1 MGAHQSEISRFGNL
15 LLPLAYDSDSSLFLL
30 KGNRLGFAFQ
40 CTPLAGV
47 DDKVSARINTLLNN
61 DWPEDTLIQFV
72 MFANPNISMP
82 LNNMLSMRTH
92 LNEDVQR
99 ERLLREATEARG
111 NYLENGT
118 VESVDKTSNLLV
130 RDIQLVITVTMPIAD
145 WEPTE
150 REIDLYKDK
159 RMQFETALSGMG
171 MYPRTLTAK
180 RYVELLGSILNQGPG
195 ASWRDRLPIGA
206 DDDKPLCEQ
215 VLDYD
220 KAVEASPE
228 HLKIGDTYVKTLSVK
243 RNTKSAYLGYAAYYL
258 GDFFTGSQGI
268 RDNCMITMTIHFPNP
283 HSTKDALSTK
293 RTWANNQAYGP
304 LLKFVPAL
312 AAKKRGFDVL
322 FKALDDGD
330 APVRYHLSCTVF
342 AQSKERVVRA
352 ASEARSWW
360 SVRQIQLLEDRY
372 SLLPMFLNQLPFG
385 AEASAMRETYRYKT
399 AATRHVIPLL
409 PIFSDWGGT
418 GTPLMS
424 FISRNGQL
432 MMMDLFDSP
441 TNYNCFIA
449 AQSGSGKSFATNF
462 LITSYLSTGALVWV
476 IDVGRSYE
484 KLARAYEG
492 DFIEFTQEASIC
504 LNPFELI
511 RQYEDEEDAIVG
523 LVSAMAAPTQALSD
537 LQTAGL
543 RRHLS
548 DVWSKKGQAMMVDD
562 IERSLLE
569 DPEPRVRD
577 IGHQLFAFTSKGQYG
592 KYFNGKNNVNFKN
605 PFNVLELE
613 ELKGRKHL
621 QQVVLLQLIYQIQQ
635 EMYLGDRDRRK
646 IVIIDEAW
654 SLLTEGDVAK
664 FIEHGYRRFRKYGG
678 AAITITQSVNDL
690 YESPTGRAIAENSAN
705 VWLLG
710 QKKDAIN
717 QIKTEQRLPLSDGGY
732 ELLKTVHTAA
742 GRYSEIFFMCEG
754 GYGVGRLIVDPFSQL
769 LYSTKAED
777 VQAIKNYT
785 SQGIPTGDAIRRLLR
800 ERNIHA

>member
-1 MGAHQSEISRFGNL
+1 MGIHQSELSRFGNL
-15 LLPLAYDSDSSLFLL
+15 LQPLAFDKESHLFLL
-30 KGNRLGFAFQ
+30 KGDRLGFAFN
-40 CTPLAGV
+40 CAPLAGV

-72 MFANPNISMP
+72 MFASPNVSKPI
-82 LNNMLSMRTH
+82 NNMLAMRMH
-92 LNEDVQR
+92 LQEADPR
-99 ERLLREATEARG
+99 EMLLKEATEARA
-111 NYLENGT
+111 NYLEAGT
-118 VESVDKTSNLLV
+118 TESVDRNSGLLV
-130 RDIQLVITVTMPIAD
+130 RDVQLMITVSLPIAH
-145 WEPTE
+145 WEPTA
-150 REIDLYKDK
+150 REIELYKDK
-159 RMQFETALSGMG
+159 RAQFETALGGMG
-171 MYPRTLTAK
+171 MYPRAVTAQA
-180 RYVELLGSILNQGPG
+180 YIEMMGSILNQGPR
-195 ASWRDRLPIGA
+195 ASWRDRLPITT

-215 VLDYD
+215 ILDYD
-220 KAVEASPE
+220 KAVEATPD
-228 HLKIGDTYVKTLSVK
+228 HLKIGDTYIKTLSVK
-243 RNTKSAYLGYAAYYL
+243 RHAKSAYLGYAAYYL
-258 GDFFTGSQGI
+258 GDFFTGGQGI
-268 RDNCMITMTIHFPNP
+268 RDNCMVTMTIHFPNP
-283 HSTKDALSTK
+283 HSAKDGLSTK

-304 LLKFVPAL
+304 MLKFVPLL

-330 APVRYHLSCTVF
+330 APVRFHLSCVVF

-360 SVRQIQLLEDRY
+360 SVRQIQVLEDRY
-372 SLLPMFLNQLPFG
+372 SLVPMFLNQLPFG
-385 AEASAMRETYRYKT
+385 AEASAMQETYRYKT

-409 PIFSDWGGT
+409 PIFSDWRGT
-418 GTPLMS
+418 GTPIMS

-484 KLARAYEG
+484 KLARAFDG

-511 RQYEDEEDAIVG
+511 QEYEDEEDAIVG
-523 LVSAMAAPTQALSD
+523 LVSAMAAPTQALLD
-537 LQTAGL
+537 IQVAGL
-543 RRHLS
+543 RRHLAL
-548 DVWSKKGQAMMVDD
+548 VWNDKRKSMLVDD
-562 IERSLLE
+562 IEQSLLTDE
-569 DPEPRVRD
+569 DSRVRD
-577 IGHQLFAFTSKGQYG
+577 VGKQLYAFTSAGQYG
-592 KYFNGKNNVNFKN
+592 KYFNGKNNVDFKN

-635 EMYLGDRDRRK
+635 EMYLGDRNRQK

-690 YESPTGRAIAENSAN
+690 YASPTGRAIAENSAN

-710 QKKDAIN
+710 QKKEAIN
-717 QIKTEQRLPLSDGGY
+717 QIKTEQRLPLTDGGY
-732 ELLKTVHTAA
+732 ELLKTVHTAT

-777 VQAIKNYT
+777 VQAIKQLT
-785 SQGIPTGDAIRRLLR
+785 SRGIPTSDAIRQLLE
-800 ERNIHA
+800 ERNVSV